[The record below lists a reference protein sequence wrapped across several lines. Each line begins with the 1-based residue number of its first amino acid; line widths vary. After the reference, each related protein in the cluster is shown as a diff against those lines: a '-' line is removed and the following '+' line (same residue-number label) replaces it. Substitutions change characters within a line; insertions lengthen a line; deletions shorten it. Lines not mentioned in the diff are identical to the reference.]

1 MKGAA
6 GVGSVASWR
15 AASALSDFSVESP
28 AIVSA
33 PADRVGPQIQ
43 LNPPPPPPP
52 PVHWDPG
59 DFVRGVQS
67 TDRSMA
73 FTFDDGPSPSNTYS
87 VLRALAL
94 YNVKATFFL
103 VGVNVRAYPQIA
115 RDIVSEGHEL
125 GNHNNYHTP
134 YRSSSLASQIP
145 GNNDI
150 IQSETGVRPVAKR
163 APGLT
168 KGSLILS
175 VCRSQGMYEVH
186 TRMSTSDYVSPRWS
200 AWRLATHFS
209 SNLVSGANPI
219 YHDGGGRRPTRDAV
233 ASMVNIAASRGY
245 RCETVTDLANSGVPL
260 PGRSDYGFLQL
271 PSEDGADD
279 GLFAEPLTG
288 DCCRFDVRGG
298 LLERLEEPG
307 VSAAERSRIVEQL
320 AMLNDHARKHAD

>member
-1 MKGAA
+1 
-6 GVGSVASWR
+6 
-15 AASALSDFSVESP
+15 
-28 AIVSA
+28 
-33 PADRVGPQIQ
+33 
-43 LNPPPPPPP
+43 
-52 PVHWDPG
+52 
-59 DFVRGVQS
+59 
-67 TDRSMA
+67 
-73 FTFDDGPSPSNTYS
+73 
-87 VLRALAL
+87 
-94 YNVKATFFL
+94 
-103 VGVNVRAYPQIA
+103 
-115 RDIVSEGHEL
+115 
-125 GNHNNYHTP
+125 
-134 YRSSSLASQIP
+134 
-145 GNNDI
+145 
-150 IQSETGVRPVAKR
+150 
-163 APGLT
+163 
-168 KGSLILS
+168 
-175 VCRSQGMYEVH
+175 MYEVH

-320 AMLNDHARKHAD
+320 AMLDDHAREHAD